1 MLGVGVLSQ
10 LLCQQISSFGYKYS
24 EDEFRISNVFALN
37 IMKKYSPD
45 FECADKSLESVKR
58 AWPYIMVDYWV
69 KRCKCVYGKS
79 VIGKGL
85 PEEMD
90 SALNILL
97 SGSADARLCA
107 KMGLLYYA
115 GYFYGIDKKY
125 ANDNLLGLL
134 NDDETRDLSWRI
146 MLGNPN
152 ANLRRFVMKYS
163 VIVSL
168 TKEIPSAEEKFK
180 KKLYEFA
187 IMVMSDAS
195 LKCASFDNLF
205 MKIISKDNRENDLNL
220 FSDVFYKFYSK
231 GFNGRSSRNIWDKWI
246 SKYYAKRMSGWPC
259 IASSYERKRLIDAI
273 AFLGE
278 AIEDAMK
285 LVPEEM
291 LTSMSSE
298 DYFVAVDEECVTDP
312 NALSAYYIWRIEHL
326 PKTVDINRV
335 RLSYLL
341 WHLKK
346 YMSEENISEITAKAK
361 SLGYVER

>member
-1 MLGVGVLSQ
+1 MQ
-10 LLCQQISSFGYKYS
+10 
-24 EDEFRISNVFALN
+24 ALN
-37 IMKKYSPD
+37 
-45 FECADKSLESVKR
+45 V
-58 AWPYIMVDYWV
+58 
-69 KRCKCVYGKS
+69 
-79 VIGKGL
+79 
-85 PEEMD
+85 
-90 SALNILL
+90 LL
-97 SGSADARLCA
+97 LII
-107 KMGLLYYA
+107 Y
-115 GYFYGIDKKY
+115 
-125 ANDNLLGLL
+125 
-134 NDDETRDLSWRI
+134 
-146 MLGNPN
+146 
-152 ANLRRFVMKYS
+152 
-163 VIVSL
+163 L
-168 TKEIPSAEEKFK
+168 TI
-180 KKLYEFA
+180 
-187 IMVMSDAS
+187 
-195 LKCASFDNLF
+195 
-205 MKIISKDNRENDLNL
+205 IISKDNRENDLNL

-231 GFNGRSSRNIWDKWI
+231 GFNDRSSRNIWDKWI

-298 DYFVAVDEECVTDP
+298 DYFVAVDEECVTNP

-326 PKTVDINRV
+326 PKTVDIKRV

>member
-1 MLGVGVLSQ
+1 M
-10 LLCQQISSFGYKYS
+10 IK
-24 EDEFRISNVFALN
+24 I
-37 IMKKYSPD
+37 
-45 FECADKSLESVKR
+45 
-58 AWPYIMVDYWV
+58 
-69 KRCKCVYGKS
+69 
-79 VIGKGL
+79 
-85 PEEMD
+85 
-90 SALNILL
+90 
-97 SGSADARLCA
+97 
-107 KMGLLYYA
+107 
-115 GYFYGIDKKY
+115 
-125 ANDNLLGLL
+125 
-134 NDDETRDLSWRI
+134 
-146 MLGNPN
+146 
-152 ANLRRFVMKYS
+152 
-163 VIVSL
+163 
-168 TKEIPSAEEKFK
+168 
-180 KKLYEFA
+180 
-187 IMVMSDAS
+187 
-195 LKCASFDNLF
+195 
-205 MKIISKDNRENDLNL
+205 IISKDNRENDLNL

-298 DYFVAVDEECVTDP
+298 DYFIAVDEECVTNP

-326 PKTVDINRV
+326 PKTVDIKRV